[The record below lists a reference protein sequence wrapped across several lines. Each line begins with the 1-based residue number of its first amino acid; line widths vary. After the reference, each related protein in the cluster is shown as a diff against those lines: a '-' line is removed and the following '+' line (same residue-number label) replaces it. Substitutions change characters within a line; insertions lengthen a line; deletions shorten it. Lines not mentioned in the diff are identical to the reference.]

1 MEPTQ
6 LAFIILGASMAALA
20 LMILVVAVLAT
31 GATRHEVYKSS
42 VGRVGGRIGN
52 IAIKF
57 NFNFSVVLFSNYR
70 TYTNRVRLKPPLK
83 TPSKTALHFS

>member
-1 MEPTQ
+1 VEPTQ

-52 IAIKF
+52 IA
-57 NFNFSVVLFSNYR
+57 
-70 TYTNRVRLKPPLK
+70 T
-83 TPSKTALHFS
+83 